1 VTPEPEA
8 LQTAP
13 AEIPALRR
21 FAWLLRRE
29 LWESR
34 WIYLAPFAVT
44 GLILLGAV
52 LAAFQMPAKMHRV
65 AVLAPAAQHAALT
78 DHYLMASL
86 LLMATTFVVSLFYCL
101 DAFQSERRDRSI
113 LFWKSL
119 PISDREVVASKAITG
134 LVATPLFVLAVAA
147 VGQVLFALIIW
158 ARFGGSGHAS
168 LLVPFDFG
176 AWIRVQ
182 GLFLAILPAL
192 ILWYLPIAAYLLF
205 VSVAVRRNAFLW
217 ALLPPA
223 ALLLIESILMP
234 AHYFASF
241 LGRRFTGVFQI
252 IGQNV
257 HGDDPNLGSIVAA
270 IGHVFMSIET
280 WLGVIVAGVAFVAI
294 VRMRRY
300 RDDS

>member
-1 VTPEPEA
+1 VNNLP
-8 LQTAP
+8 
-13 AEIPALRR
+13 
-21 FAWLLRRE
+21 LLVRRE
-29 LWESR
+29 AWEHRSLWMTPLIVAGVLLLSAGLGGIHR
-34 WIYLAPFAVT
+34 GDSDFSWIGAVIGDSAHSADPDYVARARLYGFAITVFT
-44 GLILLGAV
+44 VILLV
-52 LAAFQMPAKMHRV
+52 TSFITVFFYL
-65 AVLAPAAQHAALT
+65 LDTLLT
-78 DHYLMASL
+78 
-86 LLMATTFVVSLFYCL
+86 
-101 DAFQSERRDRSI
+101 ERKDRSI